1 MREQDLARAFVKGS
15 LKPCY
20 GMAMGLLLNGVM
32 NETSRVVA
40 LSASRRRSIVLLVGF
55 SVFRLPLMSKYVNR
69 I

>member
-1 MREQDLARAFVKGS
+1 
-15 LKPCY
+15 
-20 GMAMGLLLNGVM
+20 MAMGLLLNDVM
-32 NETSRVVA
+32 SETSRVVA